1 MKKGRLIRYVNR
13 STLTVHTPEAL
24 MFCRSKAQFPGNDKA
39 PWKPN
44 IFYFGN
50 NMNKIWANAKA
61 DDPYAEFALIQVEKK
76 LDKTSQRLSLFE
88 RLAKRMKSRWQ
99 VPAGLDIQS
108 CETIEPL
115 TLAMGGK
122 VFNTP
127 HSKSLIV
134 LIARFDALVGEL
146 KSLKQFNIVK
156 NKRFHT
162 IVRKATKSMR
172 AVIQET
178 HGYKATGV
186 TRYDI
191 FNKTKLGAEAIEQL
205 GMIPLAV
212 LNRDEYSVFG
222 PTPIEEKKLNY
233 STQHL

>member
-24 MFCRSKAQFPGNDKA
+24 TFCRSKAQFPGNDKSS
-39 PWKPN
+39 WKPN
-44 IFYFGN
+44 VFSFGN
-50 NMNKIWANAKA
+50 NMNKMWANAKA

-76 LDKTSQRLSLFE
+76 LNRASQRLSLLE
-88 RLAKRMKSRWQ
+88 RLAKRMKNRWQ
-99 VPAGLDIQS
+99 IPAGLDVQA

-115 TLAMGGK
+115 ILTMGGK

-134 LIARFDALVGEL
+134 LIARFDALVREL

-156 NKRFHT
+156 NRRFHT
-162 IVRKATKSMR
+162 IIRKATKGIR

-178 HGYKATGV
+178 QAYKATGV

-191 FNKTKLGAEAIEQL
+191 FNKTKLGTEAIEQL
-205 GMIPLAV
+205 GMIPLAI
-212 LNRDEYSVFG
+212 LNRDERSVFG
-222 PTPIEEKKLNY
+222 PSPIEENTSHY
-233 STQHL
+233 SVQRL